1 MGKAKDEFDSEGHRK
16 IQCQICNMY
25 YHRLDVHV
33 SSKHGIQVEEYKRRF
48 PGAALVSEHAAAEEA
63 AAEADEEP
71 AKPKKASG
79 KEPLKFGVARL
90 YEREDTSLTSYD
102 RNFIPIHDEGW
113 VPGPSEM
120 ANMEYLAMALEDDEN
135 VLIVGPPGVGK
146 TTLAREMAAVCNQ
159 PLRRLPFNGEMRVAH
174 LMGAKELVVDAK
186 SGQTITQYVDGP
198 LPDAAKHG
206 HWILADEF
214 DSAPPQVTFLLHSA
228 LERPRQLTLMDKEGH
243 DVEFNQNFRFIATAN
258 TLGYGDSTG
267 LYAGTGPMNEALLD
281 RFGVVIR
288 VDYPKKDA
296 EVAILVERTGIKH
309 PVAALMVDVATK
321 VREAQRN
328 DTTMVSL
335 SPRRLIMWASKT
347 RRLGDP
353 MRAARVTLLNKLPKD
368 DCTFIEGLVQR
379 HFGSG
384 TGVTP

>member
-1 MGKAKDEFDSEGHRK
+1 
-16 IQCQICNMY
+16 
-25 YHRLDVHV
+25 LDVHIG
-33 SSKHGIQVEEYKRRF
+33 SKHGIQAEEYKRRF
-48 PGAALVSEHAAAEEA
+48 PGAPLISEHAAAQDA
-63 AAEADEEP
+63 DDDAAEASDD
-71 AKPKKASG
+71 KKDKKTG
-79 KEPLKFGVARL
+79 KEAEALKFGVARL
-90 YEREDTSLTSYD
+90 FERSEASLTPYD
-102 RNFIPIHDEGW
+102 RQFIPIHDEGW

-120 ANMEYLAMALEDDEN
+120 ANMEYLAMAIQDDDN

-146 TTLAREMAAVCNQ
+146 STLAREMAAVCNQ

-174 LMGAKELVVDAK
+174 LMGSKELVVDVK

-214 DSAPPQVTFLLHSA
+214 DSAPAQVTFLLHSA
-228 LERPRQLTLMDKEGH
+228 LERPRQLTLMDKEGS
-243 DVEFNQNFRFIATAN
+243 DVEFNKNFRFIATAN

-288 VDYPKKDA
+288 VDYPKKEA
-296 EVAILVERTGIKH
+296 EVAILVERTGIKA
-309 PVAALMVDVATK
+309 PMAALMVDVATK
-321 VREAQRN
+321 VREAQKN

-368 DCTFIEGLVQR
+368 DSTFIEGLVQR

-384 TGVTP
+384 SSTVTP